1 MKFQKL
7 SLLAFHSALAASSA
21 ILSTTISPDPITA
34 VPSSTEKA
42 KRQAPSP
49 PIGDVTL
56 HITNKLPGTPTLSV
70 YGAINAGSI
79 SARNPL
85 STFVKS
91 TAIALPSGWAGN
103 FGFNIAGAPPNYQG
117 SIIEGD
123 WGSQT
128 PDLWTDVS
136 YVNGYNFPIVCS
148 CGGFEEP
155 VLAGCNIELFE
166 IGVACPNPLWNP
178 GSPNQVC
185 PNWAPNWGPAAEFFK
200 PCQRSAYT
208 YPHDDLGTRE
218 CFANTISC
226 CIGSDCPS
234 NPRQAQS

>member
-1 MKFQKL
+1 MKFQIL
-7 SLLAFHSALAASSA
+7 SLLALHSALAASSA
-21 ILSTTISPDPITA
+21 IPTTTISLDLSATT
-34 VPSSTEKA
+34 SSPTEMA
-42 KRQAPSP
+42 KRHAPSP
-49 PIGDVTL
+49 LVGDVTL
-56 HITNKLPGTPTLSV
+56 QITNKLPGTPTLSV
-70 YGAINAGSI
+70 YGAINAGAI
-79 SARNPL
+79 SARDPL
-85 STFVKS
+85 STFVTS

-103 FGFNIAGAPPNYQG
+103 FGFNIVGASPNYQG

-123 WGSQT
+123 WGFQT
-128 PDLWTDVS
+128 SDLWADVS

-155 VLAGCNIELFE
+155 ILAGCNIELFE
-166 IGVACPNPLWNP
+166 SGVACPNPLWNS

-185 PNWAPNWGPAAEFFK
+185 PNWAPTWGPPAEFFK

-218 CFANTISC
+218 CYAKTISC

-234 NPRQAQS
+234 NPRQAQA